1 MLASLIAGFASGETM
16 LALRRAWRTAIAY
29 ALAGLA
35 VLCGLGFLIGAFY
48 IWAARRF
55 GSLEAAIGFGLGFLV
70 LGGIILFIHRITTGV
85 RARQAARRRTTELTT
100 LAAAS
105 ALAALPTLLR
115 GRLGVGTIIAPAIA
129 ALGYAIY
136 RENRPKRP
144 RRDDI
149 GE

>member
-16 LALRRAWRTAIAY
+16 LAVRRTGWAVAAY

-35 VLCGLGFLIGAFY
+35 ALCGLGFLIGALH
-48 IWAARRF
+48 IWAARRY
-55 GSLEAAIGFGLGFLV
+55 GSLETTIVFGFGFLV
-70 LGGIILFIHRITTGV
+70 LAAIIVLIHRIV
-85 RARQAARRRTTELTT
+85 AAMRARRAARRRNSELAT

-105 ALAALPTLLR
+105 ALAVLPTLLR
-115 GRLGVGTIIAPAIA
+115 GRGGVGTIVAPALA

-144 RRDDI
+144 RRSDMD
-149 GE
+149 G